1 MSGSYV
7 PGAEELPT
15 LVLKCVQ
22 GSHPFHERTIV
33 VHEVI
38 KVGRSVARAKP
49 SDTNAIFDCKVLS
62 RSHALLWYKNGHFWL
77 RDTNSSNGTFVNN
90 TRVVKKVLDGQ
101 ADREIFSGDIIRF
114 GVDVVEHDTTHGCII
129 AKVSLFHPN
138 GVEAKYKQVSLPGYH
153 GNFKWHARARD
164 IPFGTGVPP
173 CSFCWRKIILCV
185 AIPNH
190 TFQEA
195 LLREQILEGK
205 LESMN
210 RLLQETREVSEAGWQ
225 AMLNEERLLQKLD
238 LYESQLSILKQD
250 LPQDSLQSH
259 LYQALEEKMN
269 LEKASEI
276 MLARVLN
283 EKTSALSKATNLE
296 CCLTDSERECAR
308 LRQDCETTQA
318 SYQAL
323 THDYDAKVFELRQL
337 EAQLQEVQNEKE
349 NIETLLRELTEETEM
364 LRQKV
369 RPCTPIKLK
378 PKNVSSTTSPN
389 ENDTNFDAELNGLNN
404 GPVENPEHLGDKLG
418 AAEQLEVSLSERAD
432 QMREQVALAELNE
445 LDRFCELQEFLTS
458 SDANLEQVLD
468 STSDDIS
475 MHLTDSLR
483 QFHQSMQLIKLLQ
496 DELSMLSQ
504 LKTTIYR
511 ELKTSSSDPSNH
523 VPNAVADEDAVTYP
537 NQSDEVSMF
546 FNEDNTESGDHGF
559 SAALSRVRNLAVRV
573 AACHAR
579 AEASL
584 SSYCALQKQQQ
595 LQKATAVCH
604 TSGDVGLTHP
614 DETRHEESK
623 LEEIEVDSPVSQP
636 IVAQSAPPDS
646 VMVAPILVEAGI
658 QSVNNEQD
666 ITKLH
671 QELQA
676 SLDETEMYKQLSETF
691 KQQDAAKADLL
702 LSVREECDTL
712 RQRIAHIE
720 ADVVTSREDHQRL
733 VAEARRTRSE
743 ANELRRERDALNE
756 QVSSCTHRI
765 EHLQAALA
773 KSLLCGKT
781 DLSNPKTSTNLS
793 TRSSATDTNNTV
805 ERSVQSSPV
814 RASVS
819 NNSGQVTP
827 DLASI
832 HTLAP
837 GSILSLFAV
846 IPIMVV
852 LCALT
857 VHIFS
862 KFAR

>member
-22 GSHPFHERTIV
+22 GSHPFRERTIV

-138 GVEAKYKQVSLPGYH
+138 GVEAKYNRDTTGISNGMPGLETFHSEQLFRLAHFVS
-153 GNFKWHARARD
+153 
-164 IPFGTGVPP
+164 
-173 CSFCWRKIILCV
+173 
-185 AIPNH
+185 
-190 TFQEA
+190 EA

-283 EKTSALSKATNLE
+283 EKTNALSKATNLE

-318 SYQAL
+318 SYQTL

-337 EAQLQEVQNEKE
+337 EAQLQEVQIEKE
-349 NIETLLRELTEETEM
+349 NLETVLRELTEETEM

-389 ENDTNFDAELNGLNN
+389 ENDTNFDTEVNGLNN
-404 GPVENPEHLGDKLG
+404 GPAENPEQLGDKLG
-418 AAEQLEVSLSERAD
+418 AAEQLEVSLSQRAD

-468 STSDDIS
+468 STSDGIS
-475 MHLTDSLR
+475 THLTDSLQ

-523 VPNAVADEDAVTYP
+523 VPNAVTDEDAVTYP

-546 FNEDNTESGDHGF
+546 LNEDSTESGGHGF
-559 SAALSRVRNLAVRV
+559 STALSRVRNLAVRV

-595 LQKATAVCH
+595 QQKTTAVCH
-604 TSGDVGLTHP
+604 TSGDVGLTHS
-614 DETRHEESK
+614 DETRPEESK
-623 LEEIEVDSPVSQP
+623 LEEVEADSPVSQLT
-636 IVAQSAPPDS
+636 VAQCAPPDS
-646 VMVAPILVEAGI
+646 AMVAPILVEAGI

-666 ITKLH
+666 VMKLH
-671 QELQA
+671 RELQA
-676 SLDETEMYKQLSETF
+676 SLDEAETYKRLSETL

-743 ANELRRERDALNE
+743 ADELRRERDALNE
-756 QVSSCTHRI
+756 QVASCTHRI

-773 KSLLCGKT
+773 KSLLCDKT
-781 DLSNPKTSTNLS
+781 DVSNPKTNLNTPS
-793 TRSSATDTNNTV
+793 ITDANNTV

-814 RASVS
+814 RTFASVS
-819 NNSGQVTP
+819 SGQVTS
-827 DLASI
+827 DLAST

-837 GSILSLFAV
+837 GSILSLFAI

>member
-22 GSHPFHERTIV
+22 GSHPFRERTIV

-138 GVEAKYKQVSLPGYH
+138 GVEAKYKHTGISNGMPGLETFHSEQLFRLAHFVS
-153 GNFKWHARARD
+153 
-164 IPFGTGVPP
+164 
-173 CSFCWRKIILCV
+173 
-185 AIPNH
+185 
-190 TFQEA
+190 EA

-283 EKTSALSKATNLE
+283 EKTNALSKATNLE

-318 SYQAL
+318 SYQTL
-323 THDYDAKVFELRQL
+323 MHDYDAKVFELRQL
-337 EAQLQEVQNEKE
+337 EAQLQEVQIEKE
-349 NIETLLRELTEETEM
+349 NLETVLRELTEETEM

-369 RPCTPIKLK
+369 RPYF
-378 PKNVSSTTSPN
+378 
-389 ENDTNFDAELNGLNN
+389 DTEVNGLNN
-404 GPVENPEHLGDKLG
+404 GPAENPEHLGDKLG
-418 AAEQLEVSLSERAD
+418 AAEQLEVSLSQRAD

-468 STSDDIS
+468 STSDGIS
-475 MHLTDSLR
+475 IHLTDSLQ

-504 LKTTIYR
+504 LKTTIFR

-523 VPNAVADEDAVTYP
+523 VPNAVTDEDAVTYP

-546 FNEDNTESGDHGF
+546 FNEDSAESGGH
-559 SAALSRVRNLAVRV
+559 
-573 AACHAR
+573 
-579 AEASL
+579 
-584 SSYCALQKQQQ
+584 
-595 LQKATAVCH
+595 
-604 TSGDVGLTHP
+604 GDVGLTHSN
-614 DETRHEESK
+614 ETRPEESK
-623 LEEIEVDSPVSQP
+623 LEEVEADSPVSQP
-636 IVAQSAPPDS
+636 TIAQCAPPDS
-646 VMVAPILVEAGI
+646 AMVAPILVEAGI
-658 QSVNNEQD
+658 QSVNSEQD
-666 ITKLH
+666 VLKLH
-671 QELQA
+671 H
-676 SLDETEMYKQLSETF
+676 
-691 KQQDAAKADLL
+691 AAKADLL

-743 ANELRRERDALNE
+743 ADELRRERDALNE
-756 QVSSCTHRI
+756 Q
-765 EHLQAALA
+765 
-773 KSLLCGKT
+773 
-781 DLSNPKTSTNLS
+781 
-793 TRSSATDTNNTV
+793 
-805 ERSVQSSPV
+805 
-814 RASVS
+814 
-819 NNSGQVTP
+819 
-827 DLASI
+827 
-832 HTLAP
+832 
-837 GSILSLFAV
+837 LSLFAI